1 MTNIQKAKRESRSM
15 TKQQSDLKTMIQSGE
30 FKSQIKNALPKGG
43 LTTERYISACLTA
56 LAYTPKLMQCSPN
69 SVLKAL
75 MESARFG
82 LEPNSPLGEAHL
94 VPFGNNVT
102 FLISYRGMMK
112 LAWNTGMITT
122 INFDKVC
129 DNDGFVYKV
138 GKEITFEHTPNMKG
152 DRGEP
157 YAYYAV
163 AGLNNGGFAMHIMN
177 KDEILKHGKQYSKS
191 FTVKSSP
198 WQTDFDAMA
207 YKTVIRQLCDKKL
220 PKATTEQSMLLNEA
234 ARVDDIPDN
243 LVVYHDIEE
252 VSTKIVEEAKE
263 EKSPIQK
270 GMDKAVEEHN
280 KAIMDE
286 IVDNHNKSI
295 DFKLENE
302 VVNEETGEV
311 VEEPKK
317 VKQPEQTA
325 ILEG

>member
-1 MTNIQKAKRESRSM
+1 MTNIQQAKRESRSM

-94 VPFGNNVT
+94 VPFGSNVT
-102 FLISYRGMMK
+102 FLIAYRGMMK
-112 LAWNTGMITT
+112 LAWNTGMIKSLD
-122 INFDKVC
+122 FDKVC
-129 DNDGFVYKV
+129 ENDEFVYKK
-138 GKEITFEHTPNMKG
+138 GREITFEHTPNMKG

-163 AGLNNGGFAMHIMN
+163 AELKNGGFALHIMN
-177 KDEILKHGKQYSKS
+177 KDEIMKHGKQYSKT
-191 FTVKSSP
+191 FNGKASP

-234 ARVDDIPDN
+234 ARIDDIPDD

-252 VSTKIVEEAKE
+252 VSTKIVEEVEDVQE

-270 GMDKAVEEHN
+270 GMDEIVENHN
-280 KAIMDE
+280 KA
-286 IVDNHNKSI
+286 I

-311 VEEPKK
+311 VEEPIQDE
-317 VKQPEQTA
+317 QPEQTT